1 MEEERSHAEERS
13 EPSEGKGESSE
24 ARSEP
29 SENER
34 EHSNDQKLDGDRLDV
49 DSARKLIAAEGAT
62 AIDLRDHD
70 DFAEGH
76 IAGAVN
82 VSEEDLESHL
92 DEELSK
98 DDPVIVVC
106 ADGDRS
112 SEVAESLRERGY
124 EAASIKGG
132 MRAWQK
138 EDLPAQPPES
148 DQEYEGPRRPGPL
161 GE

>member
-1 MEEERSHAEERS
+1 MEEE
-13 EPSEGKGESSE
+13 K
-24 ARSEP
+24 
-29 SENER
+29 R
-34 EHSNDQKLDGDRLDV
+34 EQADDQKLEEGQLGVDR
-49 DSARKLIAAEGAT
+49 ARKVIATKGAT
-62 AIDLRDHD
+62 ALDLRDQD
-70 DFAEGH
+70 DFAESH

-82 VSEEDLESHL
+82 VSEDELDSHL
-92 DEELSK
+92 EDVSK

-112 SEVAESLRERGY
+112 SDVAESLREQGY

-132 MRAWQK
+132 MRAWEK
-138 EDLPAQPPES
+138 EDLPSQPPES